1 GHKIDDKF
9 TGSADVVEGVFRVS
23 INCADAGTEQD
34 GGRSGADGVEK
45 AERREVRL
53 AGGVNGADPGNRTR
67 HDGGGKQFVDFAVGI
82 FIRDDVHSSYSLSRN
97 GQMVARFPA
106 GSPLRVLLK
115 YGLMSRVAE
124 GTAS

>member
-1 GHKIDDKF
+1 MRNIDRYARRSGKAGALEFVDLRRRFDSGDIHGFGQRFGHKIDDKF

-53 AGGVNGADPGNRTR
+53 AGGVNGADPG
-67 HDGGGKQFVDFAVGI
+67 
-82 FIRDDVHSSYSLSRN
+82 
-97 GQMVARFPA
+97 
-106 GSPLRVLLK
+106 
-115 YGLMSRVAE
+115 
-124 GTAS
+124 